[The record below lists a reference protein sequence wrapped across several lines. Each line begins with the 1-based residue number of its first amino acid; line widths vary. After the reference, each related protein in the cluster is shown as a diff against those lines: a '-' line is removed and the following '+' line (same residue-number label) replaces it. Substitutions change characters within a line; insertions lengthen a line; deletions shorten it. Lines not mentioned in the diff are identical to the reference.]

1 MFDEVLKLFAPFA
14 QIIPTGERVK
24 EVIRDISDGVEAM
37 NYRFVQS
44 RQRVTEFSQAIGDS
58 VPLVEK
64 LGGNAADVSRVI
76 DGVAAATR
84 RNVVA
89 SSDEITKLFAAQK
102 LTGTDAQVLVDKFQN
117 VGIGFSQI
125 GTQLEGSIK
134 YIQSVG
140 GNARDIMSQ
149 VNGILE
155 TTNKYNFQDG
165 VLGLTRMATQA
176 QLLKFDMNQTLV
188 LAEKALSPEGAIELA
203 SAFQRLGVSAGD
215 LTDPFQLMNKALTD
229 PEGLQ
234 NSLIEVTK
242 KYTYFDEKAKS
253 FKINP
258 EGMLML
264 REIGSQAGLNSAEL
278 SKMALN
284 AADLDDKLSKISPS
298 FEFENEQD
306 KQYIANI
313 AKMGAGGEYEI
324 TVKNE
329 KTGKNETVLLQEA
342 SNKQLEELLERQK
355 EGQEDMT
362 LEKLQQA
369 QLDLL
374 TLIQGEL
381 ISTRDSYL
389 AGVASSNKL
398 VELLQG
404 PQYRKS
410 AVEGIQKF
418 KKEKGLDKT
427 PEDIRNE
434 VDKELEKIYNFSKD
448 FINTEGKAFLDSIN
462 PILTGLKVKM
472 EELIAPITAKVNEVI
487 DRNRGTGGTGGT
499 PPPPPPPTNG
509 RASGGYVYGEGTS
522 TSDSIPTLLSNG
534 EFVVNAESTEV
545 FGALLERINENPNFN
560 LNNFTSERL
569 NNTDLNKSMA
579 FLDKQNTNTETENNN
594 VESNMSTNERLNNID
609 LTKFMTSL
617 NPPNIPPE
625 PKSQNTTPNNFV
637 TDKLELKNT
646 NDIAASNI
654 TNRSITEQ
662 ISNLNTSTAN
672 TEMKTSKVEFGEI
685 SPLKVIFEKGP
696 GFSDSDMAMLEYNL
710 GKSTLTEQLTKSLSE
725 KLKILQVKD
734 S

>member
-58 VPLVEK
+58 VPLVAK

-125 GTQLEGSIK
+125 GTQLESSIK

-176 QLLKFDMNQTLV
+176 QLLKFDMNQTLA
-188 LAEKALSPEGAIELA
+188 LAEKALNPEGAIELA

-242 KYTYFDEKAKS
+242 KYTFFDEKAKS

-264 REIGSQAGLNSAEL
+264 REIGAQAGLNSAEL

-324 TVKNE
+324 TVKQDGEN
-329 KTGKNETVLLQEA
+329 KTIPLQEA
-342 SNKQLEELLERQK
+342 NNEQLKELIERQK
-355 EGQEDMT
+355 EGQKDMT
-362 LEKLQQA
+362 LEKLQEA

-374 TLIQGEL
+374 TLIQGQL
-381 ISTRDSYL
+381 ISTRESYL
-389 AGVASSNKL
+389 SGIASSNKL

-404 PQYRKS
+404 REYRKS
-410 AVEGIQKF
+410 AVEGIQNF
-418 KKEKGLDKT
+418 TKEKGLDKT
-427 PEDIRNE
+427 PKDIRKI
-434 VDKELEKIYNFSKD
+434 VDDNLTKFYDISKD
-448 FINTEGKAFLDSIN
+448 FFNTEGKAFLDSID
-462 PILTGLKVKM
+462 PIFQELKVKM
-472 EELIAPITAKVNEVI
+472 SKAIEPILAKINEVI
-487 DRNRGTGGTGGT
+487 DRNRGT
-499 PPPPPPPTNG
+499 
-509 RASGGYVYGEGTS
+509 ASGGTNPPAPRSSGGFVYGEGTS

-534 EFVVNAESTEV
+534 EFVVNAESASS
-545 FGALLERINENPNFN
+545 FGSLLERINSNPNYN
-560 LNNFTSERL
+560 TNEFTSE
-569 NNTDLNKSMA
+569 
-579 FLDKQNTNTETENNN
+579 
-594 VESNMSTNERLNNID
+594 
-609 LTKFMTSL
+609 
-617 NPPNIPPE
+617 
-625 PKSQNTTPNNFV
+625 
-637 TDKLELKNT
+637 KLQLKNT

-662 ISNLNTSTAN
+662 ISSLNTSTAN

-685 SPLKVIFEKGP
+685 APLKVIFEKGD
-696 GFSDSDMAMLEYNL
+696 GFSESEMAILEYNL
-710 GKSTLTEQLTKSLSE
+710 GKSTLVEQLTKSLSE
-725 KLKILQVKD
+725 KLKVLQVKEA
-734 S
+734 

>member
-1 MFDEVLKLFAPFA
+1 MLDEVLKLFAPFA
-14 QIIPTGERVK
+14 QIIPTGERIK

-37 NYRFVQS
+37 NYRFTQS
-44 RQRVTEFSQAIGDS
+44 RQRVTEFSQAIGDT
-58 VPLVEK
+58 VPLVAK

-149 VNGILE
+149 VNGLVENI
-155 TTNKYNFQDG
+155 NKYNFQDG

-176 QLLKFDMNQTLV
+176 QLLKFDMNQTLI
-188 LAEKALSPEGAIELA
+188 LAEKALTPEGAIDLA
-203 SAFQRLGVSAGD
+203 SAFQRLGVAAGD
-215 LTDPFQLMNKALTD
+215 LTDPFQLMYKSLND

-234 NSLIEVTK
+234 NSLVEATK
-242 KYTYFDEKAKS
+242 KFTFFDEKTKS

-264 REIGSQAGLNSAEL
+264 REMGAAAGLSSAEL

-324 TVKNE
+324 TVKDE
-329 KTGKNETVLLQEA
+329 KTGENKQVLLQEA
-342 SNKQLEELLERQK
+342 NNEQLKELIDRQK
-355 EGQEDMT
+355 EGQKDMT
-362 LEKLQQA
+362 LEKLQEA

-374 TLIQGEL
+374 TLIQGRL
-381 ISTRDSYL
+381 LATRESYI
-389 AGVASSNKL
+389 AGVASSDKL

-404 PQYRKS
+404 PGFRKD
-410 AVEGIQKF
+410 AVEGIEKF
-418 KKEKGLDKT
+418 TKSKNLDVTPKDIRKRTDVAIDAIEQFSIKFMETEGAIILDKIK
-427 PEDIRNE
+427 PIFQEL
-434 VDKELEKIYNFSKD
+434 KEGM
-448 FINTEGKAFLDSIN
+448 EGAIN
-462 PILTGLKVKM
+462 PILEKIK
-472 EELIAPITAKVNEVI
+472 EIA
-487 DRNRGTGGTGGT
+487 NRGSEA
-499 PPPPPPPTNG
+499 PPPDTGPR

-534 EFVVNAESTEV
+534 EFVVNAESTKAY
-545 FGALLERINENPNFN
+545 GSLLEKINSNPNNN
-560 LNNFTSERL
+560 LTEFTSGR
-569 NNTDLNKSMA
+569 
-579 FLDKQNTNTETENNN
+579 
-594 VESNMSTNERLNNID
+594 
-609 LTKFMTSL
+609 
-617 NPPNIPPE
+617 
-625 PKSQNTTPNNFV
+625 
-637 TDKLELKNT
+637 LELKNT
-646 NDIAASNI
+646 NDIASSNI
-654 TNRSITEQ
+654 TNRNIIEQ
-662 ISNLNTSTAN
+662 ISNLNTSTNN
-672 TEMKTSKVEFGEI
+672 TETKTSKIEFGEI
-685 SPLKVIFEKGP
+685 SPLKVIFEKGQ
-696 GFSDSDMAMLEYNL
+696 GFTEDDMAMLQYNL
-710 GKSTLTEQLTKSLSE
+710 GNSNLTEQLTRSISE
-725 KLKILQVKD
+725 KLKVLQVKD
-734 S
+734 V

>member
-44 RQRVTEFSQAIGDS
+44 RQRVTEFSQSIGDS
-58 VPLVEK
+58 VPLVAK

-125 GTQLEGSIK
+125 GTQLESSIK

-176 QLLKFDMNQTLV
+176 QLLKFDMNQTLA
-188 LAEKALSPEGAIELA
+188 LAEKALNPEGAIELA

-264 REIGSQAGLNSAEL
+264 REIGAQAGLNSAEL

-298 FEFENEQD
+298 FQFENEQD

-324 TVKNE
+324 TVKQDGEN
-329 KTGKNETVLLQEA
+329 KTIPLQEA
-342 SNKQLEELLERQK
+342 NNEQLKELIERQK
-355 EGQEDMT
+355 EGQKDMT
-362 LEKLQQA
+362 LEKLQEA

-374 TLIQGEL
+374 TLIQGQL
-381 ISTRDSYL
+381 ISTRESYL
-389 AGVASSNKL
+389 SGIASSNKL
-398 VELLQG
+398 VEILQG
-404 PQYRKS
+404 REYRKS
-410 AVEGIQKF
+410 AVEGIQNF
-418 KKEKGLDKT
+418 MNEKGLNKT
-427 PEDIRNE
+427 PKDIRKY
-434 VDKELEKIYNFSKD
+434 VDDNLTKFYDISKD
-448 FINTEGKAFLDSIN
+448 FFNTEGKAFLDSID
-462 PILTGLKVKM
+462 PIFQELKVKM
-472 EELIAPITAKVNEVI
+472 NKAIEPILAKINEVI
-487 DRNRGTGGTGGT
+487 DRNRGT
-499 PPPPPPPTNG
+499 
-509 RASGGYVYGEGTS
+509 ASGGGNPPAPRSSGGFVYGEGTS

-534 EFVVNAESTEV
+534 EFVVNAESASS
-545 FGALLERINENPNFN
+545 FGSLLEKINSNPNYN
-560 LNNFTSERL
+560 LKDFTSE
-569 NNTDLNKSMA
+569 
-579 FLDKQNTNTETENNN
+579 
-594 VESNMSTNERLNNID
+594 
-609 LTKFMTSL
+609 
-617 NPPNIPPE
+617 
-625 PKSQNTTPNNFV
+625 
-637 TDKLELKNT
+637 KLELKNV
-646 NDIAASNI
+646 NDLAS
-654 TNRSITEQ
+654 
-662 ISNLNTSTAN
+662 SNTT
-672 TEMKTSKVEFGEI
+672 KISKVEFGEI
-685 SPLKVIFEKGP
+685 APLKVIFEKGD
-696 GFSDSDMAMLEYNL
+696 GFSESEMAILEYNL
-710 GKSTLTEQLTKSLSE
+710 GKSTLVEQLTKSLSE
-725 KLKILQVKD
+725 KLKVLQVKEA
-734 S
+734 

>member
-58 VPLVEK
+58 VPLVAK

-125 GTQLEGSIK
+125 GTQLESSIK

-176 QLLKFDMNQTLV
+176 QLLKFDMNQTLA
-188 LAEKALSPEGAIELA
+188 LAEKALNPEGAIELA

-242 KYTYFDEKAKS
+242 KYTFFDEKAKS

-264 REIGSQAGLNSAEL
+264 REIGAQAGLNSAEL

-324 TVKNE
+324 TVKQDGEN
-329 KTGKNETVLLQEA
+329 KTIPLQEA
-342 SNKQLEELLERQK
+342 NNEQLKELIDRQK
-355 EGQEDMT
+355 EGQKDMT
-362 LEKLQQA
+362 LEKLQEA

-374 TLIQGEL
+374 TLIQGQL

-389 AGVASSNKL
+389 SGIASSNKL
-398 VELLQG
+398 VEILQG
-404 PQYRKS
+404 PEYRKS

-418 KKEKGLDKT
+418 TKEKGLDAT
-427 PEDIRNE
+427 PKDIRDR
-434 VDKELEKIYNFSKD
+434 VDKDLKKVYDLSKD
-448 FINTEGKAFLDSIN
+448 FFNTEGKAFLDSIE
-462 PILTGLKVKM
+462 PIFQELKVKM
-472 EELIAPITAKVNEVI
+472 GKAIEPILAKINEVI
-487 DRNRGTGGTGGT
+487 DRNRGT
-499 PPPPPPPTNG
+499 
-509 RASGGYVYGEGTS
+509 ASGGTNPPAPRSSGGFVYGEGTS

-534 EFVVNAESTEV
+534 EFVVNAESASS
-545 FGALLERINENPNFN
+545 FGSLLERINSNPNYN
-560 LNNFTSERL
+560 TNEFTSE
-569 NNTDLNKSMA
+569 
-579 FLDKQNTNTETENNN
+579 
-594 VESNMSTNERLNNID
+594 
-609 LTKFMTSL
+609 
-617 NPPNIPPE
+617 
-625 PKSQNTTPNNFV
+625 
-637 TDKLELKNT
+637 KLQLKNT

-662 ISNLNTSTAN
+662 ISSLNTSTAN

-685 SPLKVIFEKGP
+685 APLKVIFEKGD
-696 GFSDSDMAMLEYNL
+696 GFSESEMAILEYNL
-710 GKSTLTEQLTKSLSE
+710 GKSTLVEQLTKSLSE
-725 KLKILQVKD
+725 KLKVLQVKEA
-734 S
+734 